1 MTFWLRPSTSQLDEV
16 SGLWSFCFFFWKN
29 KIMGLNNVKSSLS
42 SKIFCISW
50 LPWSGWISQRKSLL
64 AAEMK
69 QARVC
74 VSCLVMSNSATPW
87 TVAHQTPLSLGFS
100 RQEYWSGLHFLL
112 QGIFPT
118 QGSKLGLLHCRQ
130 VLYCLSYREFPGY
143 LYEQTHQ
150 SCSGTPLEGSCGH
163 DRFHFQLFHFG
174 V

>member
-1 MTFWLRPSTSQLDEV
+1 MS
-16 SGLWSFCFFFWKN
+16 
-29 KIMGLNNVKSSLS
+29 KSSLS

-130 VLYCLSYREFPGY
+130 ILYQLHHCRGCSSTFIPISKCWLRLSPRCGAQGY
-143 LYEQTHQ
+143 
-150 SCSGTPLEGSCGH
+150 
-163 DRFHFQLFHFG
+163 FG
-174 V
+174 ASLKNIRALGQRHPFTQERAYT